1 MNYNFISKT
10 ILFRGCSEEDIQKMA
25 KRLDFRTK
33 KYKKE
38 NVIFSEGE
46 IVTDIGLVISGSVQI
61 VHHDLWGNKSILS
74 ITERGNVFAE
84 AYACIGEEP
93 LMVDVVANE
102 ECEILFINVPKLFIS
117 CESCKSQIR
126 LMQNLVFISAQKN
139 LQLSRRSLHTSP
151 KTIRGR
157 LLSYFSQQVLVQ
169 RSNKIVIPFDRQQMA
184 DYFNLDRSALSKE
197 LGKMKKEG
205 LIEFKKNIFVIKT
218 DWSRMDTKC
227 R

>member
-25 KRLDFRTK
+25 KHLDFRTK